1 MASTEETSTFD
12 KISINSQDTALC
24 IIPPDMDCTDIDR
37 LRELYDKAYG
47 KWPAHINLI
56 YPFVK
61 PEFLPQAQQQI
72 TAHLGRNLDSSEPHT
87 VTLSEPGLFKHRNN
101 STAFLQESQ
110 SKPTSS
116 MAVLRSMAL
125 QALGQKSTPSN
136 LHLTIGQSVDN
147 TLFQQQFLLGKVQLL
162 PTVQFRIG
170 ALAILVRERAST
182 PGAVDQMKLWGVID
196 VAQSE
201 DAWRPSKPEHWI
213 HQVLPSSS
221 VSEYEETDGKK
232 YSPASI
238 SATNH
243 EVQANPTYCYN
254 LQQNKWAVL
263 HGDKEN
269 LQGTTAITISSYNV
283 LIDSEYP
290 PTRDRDAFLVQT
302 ILADPATADILV
314 LQEVSDDFLSYIL
327 CDPEVQRRYPYT
339 SHGPPNQ
346 PDIGPL
352 SSLRNIVIL
361 SRWCFSWHFV
371 PFHRKHKGALVA
383 KFGSITPSDLTDHQA
398 LVVAGVHLTAGL
410 TDSSVAAKRAQLETL
425 TTYLTK
431 EHDADSWI
439 IAGDFNLVTSTYTIS
454 SALKDDL
461 ISNETVAALSSIETA
476 FTEVGLVDS
485 WAVAH
490 VEAADE
496 IVSSNYEELFE
507 GEDGATFDP
516 RNNIL
521 AAASSETSSGRP
533 QRYDRVLV
541 RSPDVLRVSRC
552 NIFGLPVDKDGAQV
566 VASDHSGIRS
576 TFEVLKASVSNDA
589 QSQETVQRLKV
600 KHQRAALESTNSSG
614 LSLVLKAGDMFPTE
628 EEVQQRQKALE
639 ILKHVVLGTS
649 GDEDS
654 ATSDIP
660 MVMVPVGS
668 YALDVWTSESDID
681 CLCVGT
687 ISSKTFFKLARQ
699 RLAKASDQGVRVL
712 RKVEASTGTMLELSV
727 NGVAMDLQYCPAATV
742 VER

>member
-507 GEDGATFDP
+507 GEDGIRDIEWAPAKIRQSSRTF
-516 RNNIL
+516 
-521 AAASSETSSGRP
+521 
-533 QRYDRVLV
+533 
-541 RSPDVLRVSRC
+541 SRC
-552 NIFGLPVDKDGAQV
+552 PTSFTLQHFWTTRG
-566 VASDHSGIRS
+566 
-576 TFEVLKASVSNDA
+576 
-589 QSQETVQRLKV
+589 QRWRTGGCERPLW
-600 KHQRAALESTNSSG
+600 HQIN
-614 LSLVLKAGDMFPTE
+614 V
-628 EEVQQRQKALE
+628 
-639 ILKHVVLGTS
+639 
-649 GDEDS
+649 
-654 ATSDIP
+654 
-660 MVMVPVGS
+660 
-668 YALDVWTSESDID
+668 
-681 CLCVGT
+681 
-687 ISSKTFFKLARQ
+687 
-699 RLAKASDQGVRVL
+699 
-712 RKVEASTGTMLELSV
+712 
-727 NGVAMDLQYCPAATV
+727 
-742 VER
+742 

>member
-254 LQQNKWAVL
+254 LQQNKWEVL

>member
-1 MASTEETSTFD
+1 MASTEEVSTSE
-12 KISINSQDTALC
+12 KIPINSQDTALC
-24 IIPPDMDCTDIDR
+24 IIPPYTDCRDIDR
-37 LRELYDKAYG
+37 LRELYDKAYE

-61 PEFLPQAQQQI
+61 PEHLPQAQQQI
-72 TAHLGRNLDSSEPHT
+72 TAHFGRNLDTSEPHA

-101 STAFLQESQ
+101 STAFLQESGPTQ
-110 SKPTSS
+110 TSS
-116 MAVLRSMAL
+116 MATLRSMAL

-162 PTVQFRIG
+162 PAVQFRIG

-182 PGAVDQMKLWGVID
+182 SGAADQMKLWGVID
-196 VAQSE
+196 VARPE
-201 DAWRPSKPEHWI
+201 DVWRPSKPEHWI
-213 HQVLPSSS
+213 HNTLSVSS
-221 VSEYEETDGKK
+221 VSECEETDVNK
-232 YSPASI
+232 YSPASDP
-238 SATNH
+238 AMNQ
-243 EVQANPTYCYN
+243 EVQSNPTYCYN
-254 LQQNKWAVL
+254 SQQNKWTIL
-263 HGDKEN
+263 HGDQEN
-269 LQGTTAITISSYNV
+269 ISDTSAVTISSYNV

-302 ILADPATADILV
+302 IIADPATADILV

-327 CDPEVQRRYPYT
+327 CDPEVQKRYPYT
-339 SHGPPNQ
+339 SHGPPSQ

-361 SRWCFSWHFV
+361 SRWCFSWNFV

-383 KFGSITPSDLTDHQA
+383 NFGAMTQSESTDQQR

-410 TDSSVAAKRAQLETL
+410 TDGSVAAKEAQLQTL
-425 TTYLTK
+425 TTYLTQ
-431 EHDADSWI
+431 EHSADSWI
-439 IAGDFNLVTSTYTIS
+439 IAGDFNLVTSTYTINA
-454 SALKDDL
+454 ALEDNL
-461 ISNETVAALSSIETA
+461 ISNETVAALLSIETA
-476 FTEVGLVDS
+476 FTDVGLVDA

-496 IVSSNYEELFE
+496 IVSSNYEELYE
-507 GEDGATFDP
+507 GEEGATFDP

-521 AAASSETSSGRP
+521 AAASSETSIGRP

-541 RSPDVLRVSRC
+541 RSPEILRVLRC

-576 TFEVLKASVSNDA
+576 TFEVLKASLSNDA
-589 QSQETVQRLKV
+589 QSQEVTQRLKV
-600 KHQRAALESTNSSG
+600 KHRRAGSELTSSPE
-614 LSLVLKAGDMFPTE
+614 LSSVLKAEGMFPTE
-628 EEVQQRQKALE
+628 EEVQQRQKALA
-639 ILKHVVLGTS
+639 ILKQVVLGAS
-649 GDEDS
+649 DDENS
-654 ATSDIP
+654 AISDIP

-687 ISSKTFFKLARQ
+687 ISSKTFFKLALQ

-712 RKVEASTGTMLELSV
+712 RKVVANTGTMLELSV
-727 NGVAMDLQYCPAATV
+727 NGVAMDLQYCPAARV